1 MQIVIL
7 DGYTENPG
15 DLSWAGLEALG
26 ELTVYDRTP
35 KDDPEEIIRRI
46 GGAEIV
52 FTNKTPLTAQIFAR
66 CPQIRYVGLLS
77 TGYNIADIDAA
88 RRRGIPVTNI
98 PSYGTDAVAQAAMAL
113 LLEITNQV
121 GHHAAAVRQGRWSAC
136 EDFCFW
142 DTPLM
147 ELSGKTMGVIGF
159 GRIGQAMGRIA
170 RAFGMEVLAAG
181 SRPTEQG
188 LAIARYVSLDELY
201 ARADVISLHCP
212 LFPQTERMIN
222 ERSIAKMKD
231 GVILLNTGRG
241 QLICEDALAA
251 ALRSG
256 KVRAAGLDVLS
267 QEPPDADNPLLTAPN
282 CFITPHIAWAARE
295 SRQRLMDTAVDNLRQ
310 FLNGTPVHVVNP

>member
-121 GHHAAAVRQGRWSAC
+121 GRHAAAVRQGRWSAC

-222 ERSIAKMKD
+222 EHSIAKMKD

-241 QLICEDALAA
+241 QLICEDALAQ

>member
-121 GHHAAAVRQGRWSAC
+121 GRHAAAVRQGRWSAC

-188 LAIARYVSLDELY
+188 QAIARYVSLDELY

-222 ERSIAKMKD
+222 EHSIAKMKD

-241 QLICEDALAA
+241 QLICEDAMAQ

-267 QEPPDADNPLLTAPN
+267 QEPPAADNPLLTAPN